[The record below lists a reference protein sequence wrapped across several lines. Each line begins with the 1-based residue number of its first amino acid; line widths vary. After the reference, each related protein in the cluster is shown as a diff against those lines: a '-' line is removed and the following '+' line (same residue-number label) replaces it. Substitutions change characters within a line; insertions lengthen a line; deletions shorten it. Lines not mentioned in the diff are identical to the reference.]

1 MNTLYQRKSRGFTII
16 EVVLVLAIAGLIL
29 LMVFIALPALQRG
42 QRDTQRR
49 NDVSRLMSQVNSFQ
63 TNSRGSVP
71 TAANLETFKTGYLK
85 WDAGTAGEFNDP
97 KTGVGY
103 VISSGVGTPAN
114 DGDILYKDSALCDT
128 AGAIVATTNVRNAAA
143 AVKLEGNGTYCA
155 DNR

>member
-42 QRDTQRR
+42 QRDSQRR
-49 NDVSRLMSQVNSFQ
+49 NDVSRLMSQVNSYQ

-71 TAANLETFKTGYLK
+71 ASADLANFKTGYLK
-85 WDAGTAGEFNDP
+85 WDAGTTGEFNDP

-103 VISSGVGTPAN
+103 VISYGTGTPTN
-114 DGDILYKDSALCDT
+114 EGDILYNDKALCDNS
-128 AGAIVATTNVRNAAA
+128 GAIVATTNARNAAA
-143 AVKLEGNGTYCA
+143 SVKLEGNGVYCA